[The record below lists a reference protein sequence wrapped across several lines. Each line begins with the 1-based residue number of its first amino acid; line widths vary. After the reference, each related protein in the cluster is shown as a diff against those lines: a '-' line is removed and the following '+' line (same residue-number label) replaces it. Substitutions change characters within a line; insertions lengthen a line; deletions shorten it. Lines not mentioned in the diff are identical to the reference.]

1 MTPQEFY
8 DALMDSI
15 HQFPLDCNKYERQMH
30 RIDMAYKINLQ
41 RFEKSIQKL
50 KIEDEENFKKI
61 EKKINKLLKK
71 MHKITENFERKI
83 AGYYTTVEEFCNGC
97 EPPITFTTPPEIK
110 CCVVKIEDV
119 AKSNKK
125 YCICHEKASNMMACC
140 SNPECIIKWFHFK
153 CVGLNSPPRNE
164 WYCGECK
171 KEQ

>member
-30 RIDMAYKINLQ
+30 RIDMAYKRNLQ

-110 CCVVKIEDV
+110 CCVVKIDTICG
-119 AKSNKK
+119 KKNQILGSNISKRSQQ
-125 YCICHEKASNMMACC
+125 IEI
-140 SNPECIIKWFHFK
+140 ER
-153 CVGLNSPPRNE
+153 LNFFNGRLKP
-164 WYCGECK
+164 
-171 KEQ
+171 